1 MLTAG
6 ILILVALAAG
16 VVGYKLKGDNVD
28 KDLKEL
34 VDWRRIYLRKEG
46 VDMTLDGYMFDLRS
60 FDGGQTWY
68 AVKVDDMFASV
79 EILGKADDVYP
90 GILERAGHIKL
101 FDFCFE
107 HGGHTLDEGWQVV
120 EYRRLLKAA
129 NVTARPI

>member
-1 MLTAG
+1 MVSAG

-16 VVGYKLKGDNVD
+16 ALGYKLKGDNVD

-34 VDWRRIYLRKEG
+34 HDWRRIYLRKEG
-46 VDMTLDGYMFDLRS
+46 VDMSLNGFMFDLRS

-79 EILGKADDVYP
+79 QILGKAEDVYP
-90 GILERAGHIKL
+90 GILEKAGLLRL

-107 HGGHTLDEGWQVV
+107 HGGHTLDEGWQVA

-129 NVTARPI
+129 NVTAWPI